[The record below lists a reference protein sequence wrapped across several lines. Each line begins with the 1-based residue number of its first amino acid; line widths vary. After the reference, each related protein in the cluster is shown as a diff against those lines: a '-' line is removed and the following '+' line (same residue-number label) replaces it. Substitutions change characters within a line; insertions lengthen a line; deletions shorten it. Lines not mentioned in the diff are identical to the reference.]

1 MSIHLNLLI
10 IYNNINVYIYTTV
23 YNIRYNPQPND
34 SEIKPYPDAVGE
46 DRWVDEEKFLLLL
59 GSLNECNYPKH
70 NKTQPVEVALKSWSI
85 RRHLLFGLVP
95 DLHHQHDVGSWW
107 FCRHFIFKRF
117 CIWTTHI
124 LGWARVRFSLRDLQT
139 THESLGKRM
148 LALQLASHKRHPK
161 GTAIPLHSKMNLN
174 EVERFSTS
182 MERGFGCTQK
192 MISCDII
199 LSCMSPV

>member
-1 MSIHLNLLI
+1 MTQKSSLI
-10 IYNNINVYIYTTV
+10 PMQLERIDESMRKNSYCC
-23 YNIRYNPQPND
+23 
-34 SEIKPYPDAVGE
+34 
-46 DRWVDEEKFLLLL
+46 WVAWTNATDHTH
-59 GSLNECNYPKH
+59 PKH